1 MMADAVKKGFE
12 HAADKAESK
21 KSKDILETGKVVAQ
35 AVKERIDKKD
45 K

>member
-1 MMADAVKKGFE
+1 MVVDAVKKGFE
-12 HAADKAESK
+12 HASDKAESQ

-45 K
+45 